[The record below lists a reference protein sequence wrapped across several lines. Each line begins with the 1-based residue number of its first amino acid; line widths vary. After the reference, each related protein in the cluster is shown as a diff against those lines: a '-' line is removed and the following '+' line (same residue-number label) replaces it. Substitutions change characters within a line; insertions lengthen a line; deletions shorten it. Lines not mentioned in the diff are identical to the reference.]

1 MADVGSGLVEVGTF
15 GAVKSAFKD
24 KPTLFGKDIAE
35 FDPTKI
41 KKAETGGVEA
51 AAEAQKTAA
60 QKAQQ
65 AVADRMKQLST
76 PTVTPVAGPQAGQIN
91 MGFLQAL
98 QGQLPGQQAALQ
110 KMGTQGM
117 GAQAQMQAQEATG
130 MLRAAAMGEAPSA
143 AQLQQK
149 QAFEQ
154 AIAAQMAAQAGRAY
168 DPAAMRQAQVAGQQL
183 MGQQAQQAGILAAQ
197 EQEKARLG
205 YAEMASKQATT
216 DIARQDLMLRA
227 AQGDVDAQIK
237 LAGLQTDV
245 MKAQAQLQTEAG
257 IAGAQI
263 AGSAAETQA
272 KLQSEANAQMN
283 LLTQLY
289 INAGLTEA
297 QAQME
302 AAKVIFGAE
311 SGRQQAMAG
320 ARQTAFGGIL
330 SAAGAAGSAA
340 AGAK

>member
-1 MADVGSGLVEVGTF
+1 MAFLDWLSGL
-15 GAVKSAFKD
+15 
-24 KPTLFGKDIAE
+24 
-35 FDPTKI
+35 DPTKVS
-41 KKAETGGVEA
+41 KADTSGIQGQQKAVGEA
-51 AAEAQKTAA
+51 GAAAQKTIQERIAA
-60 QKAQQ
+60 TK
-65 AVADRMKQLST
+65 T
-76 PTVTPVAGPQAGQIN
+76 PEIVKTKGPEAGQIN

-98 QGQLPGQQAALQ
+98 QGNLPGQQAALQ

-216 DIARQDLMLRA
+216 DIARQDLELRA
-227 AQGDVDAQIK
+227 AQGDVEAQLK
-237 LAGLQTDV
+237 LAGLQADV
-245 MKAQAQLQTEAG
+245 LKAQAGLTTQAG
-257 IAGAQI
+257 IAGADI
-263 AGSAAETQA
+263 ASREAISQAELQA
-272 KLQSEANAQMN
+272 QAQAQLN
-283 LLTQLY
+283 QLTQLY
-289 INAGLTEA
+289 VNAGMSTA
-297 QAQME
+297 QAQLAAEQDLFKAE
-302 AAKVIFGAE
+302 AGRQAAQSAARAKMFGAVL
-311 SGRQQAMAG
+311 GGVAG
-320 ARQTAFGGIL
+320 AGATMVGGP
-330 SAAGAAGSAA
+330 AAGAAAKGAVAGSV
-340 AGAK
+340 G